1 MQKKQKKDESQSIQ
15 KELLTSLTSLALWL
29 SAATVVHAPTGHT
42 SLLSASLQALE
53 SHISLLDFLPSL
65 SLQLSHVC
73 SQLWVKMNW
82 VCWVN
87 SLIVLYETKTYEM
100 LLFLNLHVAQTHFL
114 FRSQCLPWG
123 AHVGRLGCKTIH
135 ILYSG
140 KHSVISRLVANGS
153 HVFVGLG
160 TDQQSLTHSLT
171 HSLTRSASGRII
183 LVLHVWRMFSTSWAA
198 SLATAV

>member
-1 MQKKQKKDESQSIQ
+1 MSFVNLVIIIIMTSIFLCDLKSVKTWTVNLWLPYSLVAGRSTGHMSPNRCVNLPLKTNHECNHRNAKKKKKIESQSIQ

-87 SLIVLYETKTYEM
+87 SLIVLYETKT
-100 LLFLNLHVAQTHFL
+100 
-114 FRSQCLPWG
+114 
-123 AHVGRLGCKTIH
+123 
-135 ILYSG
+135 
-140 KHSVISRLVANGS
+140 
-153 HVFVGLG
+153 
-160 TDQQSLTHSLT
+160 
-171 HSLTRSASGRII
+171 
-183 LVLHVWRMFSTSWAA
+183 
-198 SLATAV
+198 